1 MTHLL
6 LLKLLSNRSAG
17 VSEIGHDYNVKV
29 LLKYILIKG
38 SLMNYSVVH
47 VTFSCDYSKVTQG
60 LHGKQLAFHY
70 LLDLK
75 DKMETRRT

>member
-1 MTHLL
+1 
-6 LLKLLSNRSAG
+6 
-17 VSEIGHDYNVKV
+17 
-29 LLKYILIKG
+29 
-38 SLMNYSVVH
+38 MNYWAVH

-75 DKMETRRT
+75 DKMENKEDLDCMPTTL